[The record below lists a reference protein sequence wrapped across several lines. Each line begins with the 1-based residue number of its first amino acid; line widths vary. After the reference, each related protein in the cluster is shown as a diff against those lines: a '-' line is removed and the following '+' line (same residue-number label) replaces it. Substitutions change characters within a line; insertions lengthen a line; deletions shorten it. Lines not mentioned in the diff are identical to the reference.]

1 MVINSLKDLES
12 FAASLVSKIKIG
24 DCILL
29 SGPIGS
35 GKTTFSRFFINALQA
50 KNNLPKTIVQSP
62 TFNILYEYKIKDKN
76 IMHYDF
82 YRLKKLQEINN
93 LDFEENI
100 ENCITLIEWPELLE
114 KNKIHNRLEIDFNPS
129 KMNNSRKIKISAK
142 GRLRGKI

>member
-1 MVINSLKDLES
+1 MKGDL
-12 FAASLVSKIKIG
+12 
-24 DCILL
+24 
-29 SGPIGS
+29 GS
-35 GKTTFSRFFINALQA
+35 GKTTFSRFFINALQT
-50 KNNLPKTIVQSP
+50 KNSLPKTIVQSP

-100 ENCITLIEWPELLE
+100 EKCITLIEWPELLE